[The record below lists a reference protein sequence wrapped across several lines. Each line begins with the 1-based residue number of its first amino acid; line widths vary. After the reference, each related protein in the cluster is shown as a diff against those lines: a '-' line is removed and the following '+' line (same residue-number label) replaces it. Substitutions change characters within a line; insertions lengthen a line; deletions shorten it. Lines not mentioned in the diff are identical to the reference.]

1 MQIKSLCAA
10 LAIGLAGLAAKESAM
25 AETYKSTETP
35 KYTVERADGAIEVR
49 SYAPRIMAEVL
60 VTGSRSAAINAGF
73 KVLAAY
79 IFGANEGGTKVA
91 MTTPVTQVPGETI
104 EMTTPVTQMARDGNW
119 LVQFMMPGDY
129 TLATLPQPKDEHI
142 RFVLVPGNRQAV
154 LRFSG
159 IASEAALQAHEGK
172 LRSWTRGQAL
182 KVTAGP
188 FYYFYDP
195 PWTLPWNRRNE
206 VAFVLQ

>member
-1 MQIKSLCAA
+1 MQFKRLFAVLIL
-10 LAIGLAGLAAKESAM
+10 GLAGIAAEESAM
-25 AETYKSTETP
+25 ADTYKATETP
-35 KYTVERADGAIEVR
+35 KYTVDRADGAIELR
-49 SYAPRIMAEVL
+49 DYGPRIMAEVL
-60 VTGSRSAAINAGF
+60 VSGARAAAINAGF
-73 KVLAAY
+73 RVLAGY
-79 IFGANEGGTKVA
+79 IFGANESGAKVA

-104 EMTTPVTQMARDGNW
+104 AMTTPVTQMARDGNW
-119 LVQFMMPGDY
+119 LVQFMMPAEY
-129 TLATLPQPKDEHI
+129 TLATLPRPKDDRI
-142 RFVLVPGNRQAV
+142 RFVTVPGNRQAV

-159 IASEAALQAHEGK
+159 LAGEGVLAAREGE

-206 VAFVLQ
+206 VAFVVE

>member
-1 MQIKSLCAA
+1 MRIKHLFAVLAIA
-10 LAIGLAGLAAKESAM
+10 LAMKESAV
-25 AETYKSTETP
+25 ADTYKSTETP
-35 KYTVERADGAIEVR
+35 KYTVERVDGAIELR
-49 SYAPRIMAEVL
+49 DYAPRIMAEVS
-60 VTGSRSAAINAGF
+60 VTGSRTAAINAGF
-73 KVLAAY
+73 RVLAGY
-79 IFGANEGGTKVA
+79 IFGANEGGAKVA

-104 EMTTPVTQMARDGNW
+104 AMTTPVTQMARDGSW
-119 LVQFMMPGDY
+119 LVQFMMPAEY
-129 TLATLPQPKDEHI
+129 TLATLPKPKDDHI
-142 RFVLVPGNRQAV
+142 RFVPVPGNRQAV

-159 IASEAALQAHEGK
+159 LAGEGTLAAHEGE

-206 VAFVLQ
+206 VAFVVE